1 MNSGLVNRAYNTL
14 LYYRNMN
21 RNFQRTTD
29 VRDVRLYNVLLAG
42 FARKVRRKGGLSGGG
57 AGRGDGGTVRIRY
70 CILRGEGRCD
80 MKWLSV
86 TETHFQID

>member
-57 AGRGDGGTVRIRY
+57 QEGAMAGLLGYDIVFFGGRADVI
-70 CILRGEGRCD
+70 
-80 MKWLSV
+80 
-86 TETHFQID
+86 